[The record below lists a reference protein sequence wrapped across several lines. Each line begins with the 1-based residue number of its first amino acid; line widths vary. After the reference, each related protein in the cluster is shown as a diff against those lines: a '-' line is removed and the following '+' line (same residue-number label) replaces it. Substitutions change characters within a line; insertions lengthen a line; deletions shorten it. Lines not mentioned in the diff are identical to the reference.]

1 VPPVTADRQQLNVVL
16 TQLLDNA
23 RRYTQ
28 EGNVTVRASQQEHLV
43 QIDVIDTGPGISP
56 EEFGQLFTRFHRV
69 EGNNSPER
77 GGGLGLA
84 IVRQLV
90 ERQGGQVWATT
101 ALGQGSTFS
110 FSLLVANDHADAV
123 AEQDNADQTA

>member
-1 VPPVTADRQQLNVVL
+1 M
-16 TQLLDNA
+16 
-23 RRYTQ
+23 
-28 EGNVTVRASQQEHLV
+28 G
-43 QIDVIDTGPGISP
+43 
-56 EEFGQLFTRFHRV
+56 

-90 ERQGGQVWATT
+90 ERQGGQVWATST
-101 ALGQGSTFS
+101 LGQGSTFS

-123 AEQDNADQTA
+123 AEQDNANRTA

>member
-1 VPPVTADRQQLNVVL
+1 M
-16 TQLLDNA
+16 
-23 RRYTQ
+23 
-28 EGNVTVRASQQEHLV
+28 
-43 QIDVIDTGPGISP
+43 QIDVIDTGPGIST
-56 EEFGQLFTRFHRV
+56 EEFEQLFTRFHRV

-90 ERQGGQVWATT
+90 ERQGGQVWA
-101 ALGQGSTFS
+101 ASAPGQGSTFS